1 MHSRYYYVIL
11 LHYYYVID
19 LSYYYVMHLNYY
31 YVIVTLNYFL
41 DNSIHLILII
51 IRVKIPQH
59 RLVEILECLKL
70 VQIIPFIQIYQSSPV
85 YPKECVTTMSHK
97 YESS

>member
-1 MHSRYYYVIL
+1 MKKSL
-11 LHYYYVID
+11 LR
-19 LSYYYVMHLNYY
+19 NY
-31 YVIVTLNYFL
+31 YVIVKIYYL

-59 RLVEILECLKL
+59 QLVEILECLKL

-85 YPKECVTTMSHK
+85 YPKEFVTNMSHII
-97 YESS
+97 

>member
-1 MHSRYYYVIL
+1 MFFR
-11 LHYYYVID
+11 
-19 LSYYYVMHLNYY
+19 YY
-31 YVIVTLNYFL
+31 YVIVTNKYYL

-59 RLVEILECLKL
+59 QLVEILECLKL

-85 YPKECVTTMSHK
+85 YPKEFVTNMSHIK
-97 YESS
+97 

>member
-1 MHSRYYYVIL
+1 MTSSLRNAMNVMKKSL
-11 LHYYYVID
+11 LR
-19 LSYYYVMHLNYY
+19 NY
-31 YVIVTLNYFL
+31 YVIVVKIYYL

-59 RLVEILECLKL
+59 QLVEILECLKL

-85 YPKECVTTMSHK
+85 YPKEFVTNMSHT